1 MSWSGLA
8 VGSKQTGLPASRTAP
23 TLRLLH
29 LQVIA
34 ALSSVIFAFNF
45 CLEILVLFS
54 GSRSHKMLILTTAIC
69 LAIWAF
75 AELAILNRRQPAGP
89 TVWLGVLLVTQILL
103 EAARLLLV
111 ILGPPLGIEKSF
123 GISIAN
129 FSLLPILIPLYIV
142 VFFGIMKSLMM
153 IYRWELEDAWEKL
166 TELAVAESKQ
176 QEREQLLRDV
186 HDGFGSE
193 LASARIAVERGT
205 LSQREMATFL
215 SKCIAD
221 LRLIVNV
228 TGSEAGKLEEVIA
241 EWRYRVSRQLAG
253 EPFRLIWEVNLQ
265 GAPQVTQRASL
276 QVLRI
281 AQEALFNATRHSG
294 ASEIRIKAGHADGVV
309 TLMVSDNGKGLLLSD
324 HAPPSN
330 HGKGLASMRA
340 RAREIGASLDI
351 SFDGGCTIE
360 LRYRPDQQIIRNK
373 QEDDAGA

>member
-1 MSWSGLA
+1 MSLSRNA
-8 VGSKQTGLPASRTAP
+8 ASRMQPRLPASWTAP

-54 GSRSHKMLILTTAIC
+54 GSKDHKILLLLTAIC

-75 AELAILNRRQPAGP
+75 TELLLLKRRQPAGP
-89 TVWLGVLLVTQILL
+89 TIWLGALLITQVLL

-111 ILGPPLGIEKSF
+111 VLGPPLGIEKNF
-123 GISIAN
+123 GISITN
-129 FSLLPILIPLYIV
+129 ISLLSILIPSYLL
-142 VFFGIMKSLMM
+142 VFFGIMKSLLM

-176 QEREQLLRDV
+176 QEREQLLRDM

-205 LSQREMATFL
+205 LSQREIATFL

-221 LRLIVNV
+221 LRLIINV
-228 TGSEAGKLEEVIA
+228 TGSDAAKLEEAIA
-241 EWRYRVSRQLAG
+241 DWRYRISRQLAG

-265 GAPQVTQRASL
+265 GVPEVTQRASL

-294 ASEIRIKAGHADGVV
+294 ASEIKIKVSHADGVV

-324 HAPPSN
+324 HAPPN
-330 HGKGLASMRA
+330 NQGKGLASMRA

-351 SFDGGCTIE
+351 SSDGGCTIE
-360 LRYRPDQQIIRNK
+360 LQYRPVQLLIHNRL
-373 QEDDAGA
+373 EDDVGA

>member
-1 MSWSGLA
+1 MSLSGNA
-8 VGSKQTGLPASRTAP
+8 ADSIQPQLPASRTAS

-45 CLEILVLFS
+45 CLELLVLVS
-54 GSRSHKMLILTTAIC
+54 GSRNHKILILSTATC

-75 AELAILNRRQPAGP
+75 AELAILKQRQPKGP
-89 TVWLGVLLVTQILL
+89 MIWLGVSLVTQVML

-111 ILGPPLGIEKSF
+111 ILGPRLVMERSF
-123 GISIAN
+123 GISIADV
-129 FSLLPILIPLYIV
+129 SLLTIMIPIYLI
-142 VFFGIMKSLMM
+142 VFFGIMKSL
-153 IYRWELEDAWEKL
+153 ITFYRWELQSAWEKL

-176 QEREQLLRDV
+176 REREQLLRDM

-205 LSQREMATFL
+205 LSQREVATFL

-221 LRLIVNV
+221 LRLIINV
-228 TGSEAGKLEEVIA
+228 TGSEAGTLEEAIA
-241 EWRYRVSRQLAG
+241 DWRYRVSRQLAG
-253 EPFRLIWEVNLQ
+253 EPFRLIWEINLQ
-265 GAPQVTQRASL
+265 GAPEIAQRASL

-294 ASEIRIKAGHADGVV
+294 ASEIWIKASHSDGVV
-309 TLMVSDNGKGLLLSD
+309 TVIVSDNGKGLLPSD
-324 HAPPSN
+324 HGSPNN
-330 HGKGLASMRA
+330 HGKGLSSMRA

-351 SFDGGCTIE
+351 SSDGGCIIE
-360 LRYRPDQQIIRNK
+360 LHYRPNPKLIHNK
-373 QEDDAGA
+373 FEDGVNA

>member
-1 MSWSGLA
+1 MSWSGRTA
-8 VGSKQTGLPASRTAP
+8 GSMQSRLPASRTAP

-34 ALSSVIFAFNF
+34 ALSSVIFASNF
-45 CLEILVLFS
+45 CLEALVLFS
-54 GSRSHKMLILTTAIC
+54 GSKDHKILILLTAFC

-75 AELAILNRRQPAGP
+75 AEFTILNRRQPAGA
-89 TVWLGVLLVTQILL
+89 TIWLGTLLVTQILL
-103 EAARLLLV
+103 EAARLVLV
-111 ILGPPLGIEKSF
+111 VLGPPLGIETSF

-129 FSLLPILIPLYIV
+129 FSLLSILIPFYLIM
-142 VFFGIMKSLMM
+142 FFGIMKSLMM
-153 IYRWELEDAWEKL
+153 IYRRELEDAWEKM
-166 TELAVAESKQ
+166 TKLAVAESKR
-176 QEREQLLRDV
+176 QEREQLLRDM

-205 LSQREMATFL
+205 LGQREIATFL

-221 LRLIVNV
+221 LRLIMNV
-228 TGSEAGKLEEVIA
+228 TGSEAGKLEEAIA
-241 EWRYRVSRQLAG
+241 DWRYRVSHQLAG

-265 GAPQVTQRASL
+265 GAPAVTPRASL

-324 HAPPSN
+324 NAPFKN
-330 HGKGLASMRA
+330 QGKGLASMRA

-351 SFDGGCTIE
+351 TSDGGCTIK
-360 LRYRPDQQIIRNK
+360 LVYRPDPHLVHNK
-373 QEDDAGA
+373 LEDGVCA